1 MKNLNDIFS
10 GAVLLCLCAV
20 GAYEV
25 SASIAPS
32 DGEVVGADALPTL
45 ALGGMALCGVFL
57 ILQGLLRSRPGRS
70 WGNRSAVIKTLLF
83 FGFFVMYLSGMIW
96 LGDRL
101 VEQSWFPWPHNGG
114 FTISTFLFLLFSLP
128 LLGRRNPVEIMGVAA
143 LTTGALLYAF
153 GYFFQIMLPED
164 TMSEVFAGIE
174 AALSFGSLIANVTG
188 VSLGILFGAMPG
200 LTAAMGVALLIPL
213 SFGMPP
219 VEAFSM
225 LLGMYAGAIYGGS
238 ITAILVG
245 TPGTVAAAA
254 TLLEGPKLTAK
265 GQSRKALEMATFA
278 SFFGGIF
285 SAVALV
291 TCAPLLAT
299 AAMSFGPAEYFALAV
314 FALTVVA
321 TLSSGAMC
329 KGLAAAFVGLFLS
342 TVGIDP
348 VSGDFRN
355 TFDVPELFNGISLV
369 PALVGLFAVSQ
380 VLLSLEDVFLGKSGI
395 VKEGKLSNQGL
406 TLREIWTNKFNL
418 LRSSLLGTL
427 IGIIPATGA
436 SAATFIA
443 YGEAKRFS
451 KHPEAFGK
459 GTLEGVAATE
469 SSNNGVTG
477 GALIPLMTLGVPG
490 DVLTAILLGAL
501 MIQGLTPGPL
511 LFQEHGATVNGI
523 FASFFVSNIL
533 ILVVGLI
540 AVRILGKVVLVP
552 TAILMSI
559 VLTLCAIGSFAA
571 NNSTFDI
578 GVMAA
583 FGLLGYLML
592 KAGFPQPPMLLAM
605 ILGPL
610 AESNFRRALSLSRDD
625 FSTFF
630 TSPISCAI
638 LAVSACVVLKTIW
651 DEYRG
656 CKREAV

>member
-1 MKNLNDIFS
+1 M
-10 GAVLLCLCAV
+10 
-20 GAYEV
+20 
-25 SASIAPS
+25 
-32 DGEVVGADALPTL
+32 
-45 ALGGMALCGVFL
+45 
-57 ILQGLLRSRPGRS
+57 
-70 WGNRSAVIKTLLF
+70 
-83 FGFFVMYLSGMIW
+83 
-96 LGDRL
+96 
-101 VEQSWFPWPHNGG
+101 
-114 FTISTFLFLLFSLP
+114 
-128 LLGRRNPVEIMGVAA
+128 
-143 LTTGALLYAF
+143 
-153 GYFFQIMLPED
+153 
-164 TMSEVFAGIE
+164 
-174 AALSFGSLIANVTG
+174 
-188 VSLGILFGAMPG
+188 
-200 LTAAMGVALLIPL
+200 
-213 SFGMPP
+213 
-219 VEAFSM
+219 
-225 LLGMYAGAIYGGS
+225 
-238 ITAILVG
+238 
-245 TPGTVAAAA
+245 AAAA

-459 GTLEGVAATE
+459 GTLEG
-469 SSNNGVTG
+469 

-552 TAILMSI
+552 TAILMSV

-630 TSPISCAI
+630 TSPISCVI

>member
-1 MKNLNDIFS
+1 
-10 GAVLLCLCAV
+10 
-20 GAYEV
+20 
-25 SASIAPS
+25 
-32 DGEVVGADALPTL
+32 
-45 ALGGMALCGVFL
+45 
-57 ILQGLLRSRPGRS
+57 
-70 WGNRSAVIKTLLF
+70 
-83 FGFFVMYLSGMIW
+83 
-96 LGDRL
+96 
-101 VEQSWFPWPHNGG
+101 
-114 FTISTFLFLLFSLP
+114 
-128 LLGRRNPVEIMGVAA
+128 
-143 LTTGALLYAF
+143 
-153 GYFFQIMLPED
+153 
-164 TMSEVFAGIE
+164 MSEVFAGIE

-459 GTLEGVAATE
+459 GTLEGVVATE

-511 LFQEHGATVNGI
+511 LFQEQGALVYSIFISLLLANVFMLVLGMASVRVFSKIVSIPGGI
-523 FASFFVSNIL
+523 LMPLVTTL
-533 ILVVGLI
+533 CVVGGYAL
-540 AVRILGKVVLVP
+540 
-552 TAILMSI
+552 
-559 VLTLCAIGSFAA
+559 
-571 NNSTFDI
+571 NNSNFDLA
-578 GVMAA
+578 VMAG
-583 FGLLGYLML
+583 FGLLGYIMT
-592 KAGFPQPPMLLAM
+592 KARFPLAPLLLAM
-605 ILGPL
+605 ILSGII
-610 AESNFRRALSLSRDD
+610 ETNFRRALSISNQD
-625 FSTFF
+625 FSVFF
-630 TSPISCAI
+630 TRPVCAAFLAISLFI
-638 LAVSACVVLKTIW
+638 LFNLLWKEWKKYRAASA
-651 DEYRG
+651 
-656 CKREAV
+656 A

>member
-1 MKNLNDIFS
+1 
-10 GAVLLCLCAV
+10 
-20 GAYEV
+20 
-25 SASIAPS
+25 
-32 DGEVVGADALPTL
+32 
-45 ALGGMALCGVFL
+45 
-57 ILQGLLRSRPGRS
+57 
-70 WGNRSAVIKTLLF
+70 
-83 FGFFVMYLSGMIW
+83 
-96 LGDRL
+96 
-101 VEQSWFPWPHNGG
+101 
-114 FTISTFLFLLFSLP
+114 
-128 LLGRRNPVEIMGVAA
+128 
-143 LTTGALLYAF
+143 
-153 GYFFQIMLPED
+153 
-164 TMSEVFAGIE
+164 MSEVFAGIE

-219 VEAFSM
+219 VEAFFHAARHVRRGH
-225 LLGMYAGAIYGGS
+225 LRGS

-254 TLLEGPKLTAK
+254 TLLEGPKLTARGNRAK
-265 GQSRKALEMATFA
+265 RWKWPRSPR
-278 SFFGGIF
+278 FFGGIF

-406 TLREIWTNKFNL
+406 TLREIWSNKFNL

-477 GALIPLMTLGVPG
+477 GALIP
-490 DVLTAILLGAL
+490 
-501 MIQGLTPGPL
+501 
-511 LFQEHGATVNGI
+511 
-523 FASFFVSNIL
+523 
-533 ILVVGLI
+533 
-540 AVRILGKVVLVP
+540 
-552 TAILMSI
+552 
-559 VLTLCAIGSFAA
+559 
-571 NNSTFDI
+571 
-578 GVMAA
+578 
-583 FGLLGYLML
+583 
-592 KAGFPQPPMLLAM
+592 
-605 ILGPL
+605 
-610 AESNFRRALSLSRDD
+610 
-625 FSTFF
+625 
-630 TSPISCAI
+630 
-638 LAVSACVVLKTIW
+638 
-651 DEYRG
+651 
-656 CKREAV
+656 

>member
-1 MKNLNDIFS
+1 
-10 GAVLLCLCAV
+10 
-20 GAYEV
+20 
-25 SASIAPS
+25 
-32 DGEVVGADALPTL
+32 
-45 ALGGMALCGVFL
+45 
-57 ILQGLLRSRPGRS
+57 
-70 WGNRSAVIKTLLF
+70 
-83 FGFFVMYLSGMIW
+83 
-96 LGDRL
+96 
-101 VEQSWFPWPHNGG
+101 
-114 FTISTFLFLLFSLP
+114 
-128 LLGRRNPVEIMGVAA
+128 
-143 LTTGALLYAF
+143 
-153 GYFFQIMLPED
+153 
-164 TMSEVFAGIE
+164 MSEVFAGIE

-427 IGIIPATGA
+427 IGIIPATGPAPRLSSPTAKPSA
-436 SAATFIA
+436 SRSIP
-443 YGEAKRFS
+443 KRS
-451 KHPEAFGK
+451 ARGRWKAWPRRK
-459 GTLEGVAATE
+459 
-469 SSNNGVTG
+469 
-477 GALIPLMTLGVPG
+477 
-490 DVLTAILLGAL
+490 
-501 MIQGLTPGPL
+501 
-511 LFQEHGATVNGI
+511 
-523 FASFFVSNIL
+523 
-533 ILVVGLI
+533 
-540 AVRILGKVVLVP
+540 VP
-552 TAILMSI
+552 TTA
-559 VLTLCAIGSFAA
+559 
-571 NNSTFDI
+571 
-578 GVMAA
+578 
-583 FGLLGYLML
+583 
-592 KAGFPQPPMLLAM
+592 
-605 ILGPL
+605 
-610 AESNFRRALSLSRDD
+610 
-625 FSTFF
+625 
-630 TSPISCAI
+630 
-638 LAVSACVVLKTIW
+638 
-651 DEYRG
+651 
-656 CKREAV
+656 

>member
-1 MKNLNDIFS
+1 
-10 GAVLLCLCAV
+10 
-20 GAYEV
+20 
-25 SASIAPS
+25 
-32 DGEVVGADALPTL
+32 
-45 ALGGMALCGVFL
+45 
-57 ILQGLLRSRPGRS
+57 
-70 WGNRSAVIKTLLF
+70 
-83 FGFFVMYLSGMIW
+83 
-96 LGDRL
+96 
-101 VEQSWFPWPHNGG
+101 
-114 FTISTFLFLLFSLP
+114 
-128 LLGRRNPVEIMGVAA
+128 
-143 LTTGALLYAF
+143 
-153 GYFFQIMLPED
+153 
-164 TMSEVFAGIE
+164 MSEVFAGIE

-321 TLSSGAMC
+321 TLSSGPMC

-459 GTLEGVAATE
+459 GTLEGVVATE

-656 CKREAV
+656 CKREAVRSIHTTFFRRSLHEEESVPDVPHRRCRSRGPALRHAVPSCGRRLSEPPDHPDHAFRRGQRPRHRRPYYRRLPAAQAQHHAAHHQQARRQRHPRHARNRPCPSRRLYHQPHLGQRADRRPAIQEVRLHL

>member
-1 MKNLNDIFS
+1 
-10 GAVLLCLCAV
+10 
-20 GAYEV
+20 
-25 SASIAPS
+25 
-32 DGEVVGADALPTL
+32 
-45 ALGGMALCGVFL
+45 
-57 ILQGLLRSRPGRS
+57 
-70 WGNRSAVIKTLLF
+70 
-83 FGFFVMYLSGMIW
+83 
-96 LGDRL
+96 
-101 VEQSWFPWPHNGG
+101 
-114 FTISTFLFLLFSLP
+114 
-128 LLGRRNPVEIMGVAA
+128 
-143 LTTGALLYAF
+143 
-153 GYFFQIMLPED
+153 
-164 TMSEVFAGIE
+164 
-174 AALSFGSLIANVTG
+174 
-188 VSLGILFGAMPG
+188 
-200 LTAAMGVALLIPL
+200 
-213 SFGMPP
+213 
-219 VEAFSM
+219 
-225 LLGMYAGAIYGGS
+225 
-238 ITAILVG
+238 
-245 TPGTVAAAA
+245 
-254 TLLEGPKLTAK
+254 
-265 GQSRKALEMATFA
+265 
-278 SFFGGIF
+278 
-285 SAVALV
+285 
-291 TCAPLLAT
+291 
-299 AAMSFGPAEYFALAV
+299 MSFGPAEYFALAV

-406 TLREIWTNKFNL
+406 TLGEIWTNKFNL

-552 TAILMSI
+552 TAILMSV

-630 TSPISCAI
+630 TSPISCVI